1 MAKAY
6 RDVRQIIIKKVLH
19 RMNQFTWS
27 EIESS
32 GSFTVA
38 KDYRWGGIV
47 GTLDSLVKDILDLGA
62 AIVGTAVGA
71 VIAVTQE
78 AIGWIHANLGP
89 GGTIGVLSG
98 VAVFVVAAA
107 LGAGVGVV
115 LIL

>member
-1 MAKAY
+1 LFSC
-6 RDVRQIIIKKVLH
+6 RVNGGLLH
-19 RMNQFTWS
+19 AHLLELN
-27 EIESS
+27 
-32 GSFTVA
+32 
-38 KDYRWGGIV
+38 
-47 GTLDSLVKDILDLGA
+47 SLRTPW